1 MSHGQNSG
9 SCGTDG
15 GLASVLEDLSVSHQP
30 NHRPRLLERPVNSIL
45 LHFEPIFK
53 MLIYVIA

>member
-1 MSHGQNSG
+1 MSHGPSSNSY
-9 SCGTDG
+9 GTDG
-15 GLASVLEDLSVSHQP
+15 GLASLLENLSVSHQP
-30 NHRPRLLERPVNSIL
+30 NHQPRLLERPVNSIL